1 MTQSTCDHGVPI
13 DEDCGRCR
21 AQVFELK
28 ARERRHQ
35 QIGWVITLIVVLI
48 TLAVLGSLYLE
59 AHP

>member
-1 MTQSTCDHGVPI
+1 MNNTCPHNIPLGQ
-13 DEDCGRCR
+13 DCGRCR

-48 TLAVLGSLYLE
+48 TLVVLGSLYLE